1 MGYKGSSSRSSGGS
15 SSRPSSGKGSA
26 SYGRG
31 ASPARLSQKSGTT
44 FGGYTKVNKGGGSF
58 GMHKSGGSK

>member
-1 MGYKGSSSRSSGGS
+1 MGKSSSG

-31 ASPARLSQKSGTT
+31 ASPARLSQKSGTS
-44 FGGYTKVNKGGGSF
+44 FGGYAKVAKPGGGF
-58 GMHKSGGSK
+58 TMKKSK